1 MKGRKKQ
8 AAAWLVI
15 ASLLVCITGEHAPA
29 GRALAAP
36 ATPGS
41 LSLEGEGRT
50 PEEERWLQDIP
61 FYYDEH
67 MEKVY
72 DYETFPERYYGVEPA
87 IAGVDDVALLA
98 VVAIGCVLGAF
109 GIQMASEDI
118 GTFLV
123 GSFKPWLEKK
133 HPDKMSDFEIF
144 LTGGAIAISEW
155 VPLLGEFLN
164 GEEVSVKDTG
174 IEYKPAAAPA
184 KPYFSD
190 WDTEGK
196 TFLYTFQYDYPDKSY
211 TEIRDYHY
219 DSKQDVLCFY
229 VDSTL
234 NDETGNPSIYKLKYY
249 YRYNDTYKTDCLD
262 YYYNYL
268 SDEGYY
274 LYNQS
279 KYKPGASGSTY
290 QPSSVYISDIGFF
303 ADYPV
308 FINDVAARSYVNYGT
323 TGGMIHN
330 QASSI
335 IKTGA
340 SLLKDNLQFHE
351 RHLYAENLSLPADEA
366 GLKSVAS
373 SLDSA
378 KTYEELM
385 EVVDRY
391 WQTSPKKAELTDAVC
406 YSNLQYIV
414 RVLSRYAGAAVTD
427 EEIDAFIRH
436 FYETSTDGTSALAE
450 EQAGEIV
457 RQFVVINGGSQ
468 EPNDDKNKNQY
479 VIVKRLAAALGL
491 FLVSAGLVSDAPVF
505 EGGQT
510 IENIELAGSSSELPA
525 PDPDPPSP
533 HPGVDLSGILD
544 LLRKILELLTAWA
557 DPAGIIKRMADQLS
571 LPGLFASLVSA
582 VREIPGL
589 INGELSLPRLF
600 SDLAAELLAL
610 PEPLLEPISG
620 IVQAVWEL
628 QAFLSDAIPS
638 PAQIAQAVEDVV
650 IGTDD
655 PDYRL
660 EQSVIDK
667 FPFCIP
673 FDLIRCFRVLQADP
687 VEPVWRVP
695 LFIDHPAFHLE
706 EELVLDLTL
715 FEQPIA
721 VIRFFL
727 LFAFILGLILATR
740 QLIRG

>member
-29 GRALAAP
+29 GRALAAQ
-36 ATPGS
+36 AAPGS

-144 LTGGAIAISEW
+144 LTGGAITISEW

-190 WDTEGK
+190 RVIEGE
-196 TFLYTFQYDYPDKSY
+196 TFLRTFTEVKTSSSY
-211 TEIRDYHY
+211 TIIRDYY
-219 DSKQDVLCFY
+219 FDSSLDILCFY
-229 VDSTL
+229 VGSSTQGEPL
-234 NDETGNPSIYKLKYY
+234 
-249 YRYNDTYKTDCLD
+249 RYSLELYCQAGDTYKGAGFI
-262 YYYNYL
+262 YYYNRL
-268 SDEGYY
+268 LDEGYFEY
-274 LYNQS
+274 SRSQRTLSSTMLIY
-279 KYKPGASGSTY
+279 ASDVGS
-290 QPSSVYISDIGFF
+290 IS
-303 ADYPV
+303 DYPV
-308 FINDVAARSYVNYGT
+308 FVNSAAARSYIVYGT
-323 TGGMIHN
+323 TGGMINN

-366 GLKSVAS
+366 GLQSVAS

-378 KTYEELM
+378 ETYEELM
-385 EVVDRY
+385 EVVERY

-414 RVLSRYAGAAVTD
+414 RVLSRYAGTAITD

-457 RQFVVINGGSQ
+457 RQFVVINGGGQ
-468 EPNDDKNKNQY
+468 EPDDDKNKNQY
-479 VIVKRLAAALGL
+479 VVVKRLAAALGL

-557 DPAGIIKRMADQLS
+557 DPAGLIKRMADQLS

-582 VREIPGL
+582 VQEIPGL

-620 IVQAVWEL
+620 IAQAVWEL

-687 VEPVWRVP
+687 VEPVWHVP
-695 LFIDHPAFHLE
+695 LLIDHPAFHLE